1 MSMIVHVRLFATL
14 RRHYPHLEIGE
25 SMAVELADG
34 ATIGQLIEHLH
45 LPAAE
50 IKIVFVNSITQKWEH
65 TLSDGDQVGIFPP
78 VGGG

>member
-1 MSMIVHVRLFATL
+1 MIVHVRMFATL
-14 RRHYPHLEIGE
+14 RRHYPNLGIGE
-25 SMAVELADG
+25 SMAVELTNG

-50 IKIVFVNSITQKWEH
+50 IKIVFVNSITQKWEY
-65 TLSDGDQVGIFPP
+65 TLDDGDQVGIFPA